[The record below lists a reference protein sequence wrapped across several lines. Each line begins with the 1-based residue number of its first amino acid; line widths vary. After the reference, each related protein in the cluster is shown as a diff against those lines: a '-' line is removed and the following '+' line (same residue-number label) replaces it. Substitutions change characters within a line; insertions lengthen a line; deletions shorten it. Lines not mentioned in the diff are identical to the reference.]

1 MAGSAVK
8 KVRILERV
16 GDPRSGVILQP
27 GALVDLPEYWADR
40 YVSQGKAREEV
51 KDAGSTAK
59 PEPAAGAADEKKPKP
74 APKGKKK
81 HG

>member
-1 MAGSAVK
+1 MPKLRMLISRGSPIDGAIIRAGAVVELPEFWAERFLADGSA
-8 KVRILERV
+8 
-16 GDPRSGVILQP
+16 
-27 GALVDLPEYWADR
+27 
-40 YVSQGKAREEV
+40 EEV

>member
-1 MAGSAVK
+1 MAETK
-8 KVRILERV
+8 KIRFLQRA
-16 GDPRSGVILQP
+16 GDPRSGVIIQP
-27 GALVDLPEYWADR
+27 GTVTDFPATWADR
-40 YVSQGKAREEV
+40 YIAQGIAEEV